1 MLGFRRLFELS
12 SSSSRHPAPTPQ
24 PPTFPHAG
32 GTQGHLGGD
41 TELGSSRHQARGS
54 SDASAPA
61 AGGAEVLFFFESF
74 RHTSPKQGPD
84 VQPRDLPFPKHSN
97 SGEILAPPPGNRL
110 HGEPIA
116 TRSFRP
122 LYYYFFS
129 LNLLAPSPSWSCST
143 RRDRDGAGSRFWPPL
158 WPPAGSQPPCSAAQR
173 DGSLPSASR
182 PCQY

>member
-12 SSSSRHPAPTPQ
+12 SSGHPAPTPPQ
-24 PPTFPHAG
+24 PPRPPRAI
-32 GTQGHLGGD
+32 QGHTRSWVHPD
-41 TELGSSRHQARGS
+41 TERG
-54 SDASAPA
+54 A
-61 AGGAEVLFFFESF
+61 ALTPQHPLLEEQKFFFFESF
-74 RHTSPKQGPD
+74 RHASLKRGPD
-84 VQPRDLPFPKHSN
+84 VQPRDLPFPKRSN

-129 LNLLAPSPSWSCST
+129 LNLRAPSPSWSRST
-143 RRDRDGAGSRFWPPL
+143 KRDRDGAGSRFWPPL
-158 WPPAGSQPPCSAAQR
+158 WPPASSQPPCSAAQR